1 MAAIDIVG
9 NTVIVTAAGTMN
21 ATYSD
26 IKVGN
31 ASVWWVNTTGNLV
44 IEDIGTGSISVRRF
58 SPDRSGI
65 APWSEW
71 VPFDG
76 IFGRLSFTTV
86 TACSL
91 TFQLE

>member
-9 NTVIVTAAGTMN
+9 RTVVVTAAGTMDAN
-21 ATYSD
+21 FVN
-26 IKVGN
+26 IQVGN
-31 ASVWWVNTTGNLV
+31 ANVWWVSTVGNIV

-71 VPFDG
+71 VPFEG
-76 IFGRLSFTTV
+76 AFGRLSFTTV
-86 TACSL
+86 TAGTL